1 MKDFKL
7 LDDYENAAAISEMNG
22 AMGNISDYPQW
33 NLGLFNLENNK
44 RILDIGCG
52 PGFSYDAVMKYTP
65 SLYVGADFSDAL
77 LDQFSAKLVLE
88 NRSIEMI
95 RTDITNSES
104 VKKLCHHE
112 YDYVLCFDVLEH
124 IEDDEKALRN
134 LKSVLRNTGS
144 GKLCIRVPALPFIYG
159 ENDKA
164 IGHFRR
170 YSRKYLSSLLERCGY
185 TIHKIGFQNL
195 PGSFF
200 WFTTGRIF
208 KRPAAVTNT
217 ESKLI
222 NSIIPLIA
230 RLEKIVSPP
239 FGSSL
244 FCICSAIE

>member
-1 MKDFKL
+1 MKKFKL
-7 LDDYENAAAISEMNG
+7 LNDYENAAAISKMNG
-22 AMGNISDYPQW
+22 AMLNISDYPQW

-52 PGFSYDAVMKYTP
+52 PGLSFDGILKYSP
-65 SLYVGADFSDAL
+65 SLYVGADFSEAF
-77 LDQFSAKLVLE
+77 LDQFSAKLAQE

-95 RTDITNSES
+95 RIDITNSKS
-104 VKKLCHHE
+104 VKQLCHHV
-112 YDYVLCFDVLEH
+112 YDYILCFDVLEH

-134 LKSVLRNTGS
+134 LKTILLITGA

-170 YSRKYLSSLLERCGY
+170 YSRKRLSSLLKRCGY

-195 PGSFF
+195 PGAFF
-200 WFTTGRIF
+200 WFTTGKIF

-230 RLEKIVSPP
+230 RLEKIVPPP
-239 FGSSL
+239 FGLSL

>member
-1 MKDFKL
+1 MKNFKL
-7 LDDYENAAAISEMNG
+7 LDDYENAAAVSRMNG
-22 AMGNISDYPQW
+22 AMENISDYPQW
-33 NLGLFNLENNK
+33 NLGLFNLEKNK

-52 PGFSYDAVMKYTP
+52 PGFSFDAVMEYSP

-77 LDQFSAKLVLE
+77 LDQFSAKLAQE

-95 RTDITNSES
+95 RTDITDSES
-104 VKKLCHHE
+104 VKQLCHHE
-112 YDYVLCFDVLEH
+112 YDYILCFDVLEH
-124 IEDDEKALRN
+124 IEDDEDALMN
-134 LKSVLRNTGS
+134 LKTVLQNTGS
-144 GKLCIRVPALPFIYG
+144 GKLCIRVPAIPFIYG

-170 YSRKYLSSLLERCGY
+170 YSRKQLSSLLKRCGY
-185 TIHKIGFQNL
+185 TIHSIGFQNL
-195 PGSFF
+195 PGAFF

-230 RLEKIVSPP
+230 RLEKIVPPP